1 MATGSAQPAVSGS
14 LGFDIDSQ
22 LSAAQVAS
30 FVEQGYKFCVRYV
43 PLAGAPDSTDL
54 SAAEVEAIMAGGLA
68 LMVVQHVS
76 EPGWT
81 PTAALGASYGT
92 NAAAAAQ
99 AAGVVPGVTLWLDL
113 EGVASGVSASVV
125 AGYCNAWF
133 AAVSQA
139 GYAPGLYVGNSAVLT
154 AAQLYSDLNT
164 QHYWQGAGDVP
175 AVAYRGYQML
185 QTLYDNEIDQD
196 RIAEDFLGGVP
207 TWMIG

>member
-1 MATGSAQPAVSGS
+1 MAIGSAQPAVSGS

-22 LSAAQVAS
+22 LSAAQVTS
-30 FVEQGYKFCVRYV
+30 FVQQGYKFCVRYV
-43 PLAGAPDSTDL
+43 PLSGAPDSTDL
-54 SAAEVEAIMAGGLA
+54 SAAEVETIIAGGLA

-81 PTAALGASYGT
+81 PTATLGTQYGST
-92 NAAAAAQ
+92 AADAVQ

-113 EGVASGVSASVV
+113 EGVASGVPASDVT
-125 AGYCNAWF
+125 AYCNAWF
-133 AAVSQA
+133 AAVSA
-139 GYAPGLYVGNSAVLT
+139 GGYEPGIYVGSSAVL
-154 AAQLYSDLNT
+154 AADQLYSDLNT

-196 RIAEDFLGGVP
+196 RITEDFLGGLP